1 MADIV
6 IFGGTSEGRL
16 LAEELKNTKINVQI
30 CVATEYGA
38 SLLPNGRNLS
48 VHTGRM
54 DETEIEVFLREQKPA
69 YCLDATHPY
78 AALVTRNVKQACEKE
93 GISYLRVER
102 RMEVPEETQ
111 GISVNAETVQKE
123 QNASFVS
130 VKNVEQAVEFL
141 KHTEGTILLT
151 TGSKELEAFTVL
163 PDFRERCFARVLPT
177 VSVMEKCRELGFEGR
192 NLIGMQG
199 PFSEELNYAMLK
211 QIGASYL
218 VTKNS
223 GKEGG
228 YQEKCEA
235 ALRAGVSLV
244 VIERPEE
251 ESRNENGQKFTL
263 EEAISF
269 VKEKFA
275 VSVRRKV
282 YLVGIGTG
290 SEKLFTEEARE
301 ALKKSEVLIGAER
314 VLESCKTLCRAPF
327 FVSYKNEEILSFLRE
342 HEAYKTAAIVYSG
355 DIGFYS
361 GAKGMRKL
369 LEEFE
374 VEAVSGI
381 ASPVYF
387 LNKLGVSWDDTKLIS
402 CHGQEVNLLPLIR
415 REKKVCAL
423 LGKKGQTKQFCRQLL
438 ECNME
443 KVRLTVGE
451 RLSYAEE
458 RIVSGTPRELLE
470 QEFDSLSVVLFEN
483 DKPEKRQNGGIA
495 DDLFLRGKA
504 PMTKEEIRTLSLS
517 KLKLTEDAVVYDVGA
532 GTGSVAI
539 EAALQCECGQV
550 YAVEKR
556 TEAIELLRA
565 NRKRFGAGNLQIVEG
580 KAPDCLEDLPAPT
593 HVFIGGSGGKL
604 PDIIEA
610 VRRKNEKARFV
621 LNAVTLET
629 ISQLGEIRKRFPE
642 YSEMEVLWVNAA
654 KSKKLAQYHFMTAE
668 NPILIAYFGGED
680 REKADEA

>member
-16 LAEELKNTKINVQI
+16 LAEAFENTKINVQI

-38 SLLPNGRNLS
+38 SLLPNGGNIS
-48 VHTGRM
+48 IHTGRM
-54 DETEIEVFLREQKPA
+54 DEAEIEVFLREQKPA

-78 AALVTRNVKQACEKE
+78 AALVTQNVKLACERE

-102 RMEVPEETQ
+102 
-111 GISVNAETVQKE
+111 GKNDAERAQKDSAANGEAAREE
-123 QNASFVS
+123 QNAAFVS
-130 VKNVEQAVEFL
+130 VKNAEQAAEFL
-141 KHTEGTILLT
+141 KHTKGAILLT

-211 QIGASYL
+211 QVGAAYL
-218 VTKNS
+218 VTKNA

-235 ALRAGVSLV
+235 ALRAGVNLV

-251 ESRNENGQKFTL
+251 EKGNEAGETFTL

-269 VKEKFA
+269 LKETFA
-275 VSVRRKV
+275 VHTKRKV

-301 ALKKSEVLIGAER
+301 ALKKSEVLIGAGR
-314 VLESCKTLCRAPF
+314 VLESCKTICHAPV

-369 LEEFE
+369 LSEFE

-387 LNKLGVSWDDTKLIS
+387 LNKLGVSWEDTRLVS
-402 CHGQEVNLLPLIR
+402 CHGQEVNLLPLIK

-423 LGKKGQTKQFCRQLL
+423 LGRKGQTKQFCRELL
-438 ECNME
+438 ECNMGE
-443 KVRLTVGE
+443 VRLTVGE

-458 RIVSGTPRELLE
+458 RIVSGTAQELME
-470 QEFDSLSVVLFEN
+470 EEFDSLSVVLFEN
-483 DKPEKRQNGGIA
+483 DKAEIRQSGGIA

-517 KLKLTEDAVVYDVGA
+517 KLRLTEDAVVYDIGA
-532 GTGSVAI
+532 GTGSAAI
-539 EAALQCECGQV
+539 EAALRCERGQV
-550 YAVEKR
+550 YAVERKA
-556 TEAIELLRA
+556 EAIELLRE
-565 NRKRFGAGNLQIVEG
+565 NRKRFGAGNLQIIEG
-580 KAPDCLEDLPAPT
+580 EAPDCLKELPAPT

-604 PDIIEA
+604 LDIIEA
-610 VRRKNEKARFV
+610 VRQKNEKARFV

-629 ISQLGEIRKRFPE
+629 IALLGEIRERFPE
-642 YSEMEVLWVNAA
+642 YDGMEVLWVNVA
-654 KSKKLAQYHFMTAE
+654 KSRNMARYRFMTAE
-668 NPILIAYFGGED
+668 NPILIAGFGGED
-680 REKADEA
+680 KE